1 MHKQAVTSDD
11 HTGEHTRRMS
21 PHEVKVRRNYSLL
34 SISNDILI
42 GIWFLVGSFFFFSD
56 QLMFQ
61 GTCLFVIGSVEM
73 LVRPVIRLIRQ
84 LHLQYIRGVE
94 AKDASWDF

>member
-1 MHKQAVTSDD
+1 MTGRMSISTLPMTNRHVPWNVRNQAVTPDD

-42 GIWFLVGSFFFFSD
+42 GMWFLVGSFFFFSD
-56 QLMFQ
+56 QLM
-61 GTCLFVIGSVEM
+61 CSC
-73 LVRPVIRLIRQ
+73 R
-84 LHLQYIRGVE
+84 
-94 AKDASWDF
+94 